1 MLFAVQFSYRVAM
14 APLPTLF
21 ITACSKSK
29 ESNRDI
35 CIQSIFTVLTTNLEI
50 AQKEF
55 GGIIIA
61 NEPTSVTHDI
71 AKAKSNDF
79 VTVCTS
85 LHFKTMN
92 DLKSFIAKTTP
103 GAQLF

>member
-1 MLFAVQFSYRVAM
+1 MLFAVQFSYKVAM

-21 ITACSKSK
+21 ITACSKSNQ
-29 ESNRDI
+29 SNKDI
-35 CIQSIFTVLTTNLEI
+35 CIQSIFTILTTNLEI

-61 NEPTSVTHDI
+61 NEPSSITHDL
-71 AKAKSNDF
+71 ARAESNNY

-85 LHFKTMN
+85 LHFKTID
-92 DLKSFIAKTTP
+92 DLKLFIEKTTP

>member
-21 ITACSKSK
+21 ITACSKSNEANK
-29 ESNRDI
+29 DI
-35 CIQSIFTVLTTNLEI
+35 CIKSIFTVLTTNLEI

-61 NEPTSVTHDI
+61 NEPSAVTHDL
-71 AKAKSNDF
+71 ARAESNNY

-85 LHFKTMN
+85 LHFKTIDDM
-92 DLKSFIAKTTP
+92 KSFIEKTTP